1 MSVNKKIKQKFLSIN
16 QSKAWLFCLLSATL
30 ILACTGDLDNAGAPL
45 VGPSFG
51 LTIIPQNPQIE
62 KLENVAFTVA
72 GRVNADI
79 TYSLSGTSVGTIVPA
94 TGVFTAGAAFANAAA
109 GTVTLIAVD
118 KTGVMGTTT
127 ITVLPEILIVA
138 PGAGIIT
145 ADNGTE
151 VYTATLLTGSGLATC
166 TISRDDSS
174 GTMTLPTLAI
184 GGGGNV
190 CTATAGADVAAA
202 VAAGTS
208 ETFTITITD
217 TENGDYGT
225 VQLKLGNA

>member
-51 LTIIPQNPQIE
+51 ITIIPQNPQIE
-62 KLENVAFTVA
+62 KLENVTFTATGGVTPY
-72 GRVNADI
+72 

-145 ADNGTE
+145 ADSGTM

-166 TISRDDSS
+166 TISRDNTS
-174 GTMTLPTLAI
+174 GTMTIPTVAI
-184 GGGGNV
+184 NGAA

-202 VAAGTS
+202 VTAGTS

-217 TENGDYGT
+217 TKNGDYAT

>member
-1 MSVNKKIKQKFLSIN
+1 MSVNKKIKQNFLSIN
-16 QSKAWLFCLLSATL
+16 QSKAWLFCLLSAAL
-30 ILACTGDLDNAGAPL
+30 VLACTGDLDNDGAPL

-51 LTIIPQNPQIE
+51 ITIIPQNPQIE

-118 KTGVMGTTT
+118 RTGVMGTTT

-145 ADNGTE
+145 ANSGTMA
-151 VYTATLLTGSGLATC
+151 YTVTILSGSGLATC
-166 TISRDDSS
+166 TISRDNAS
-174 GTMTLPTLAI
+174 GTMTIPTVAI
-184 GGGGNV
+184 NGAA
-190 CTATAGADVAAA
+190 CTATAGGDVAAA
-202 VAAGTS
+202 VTAGTS

>member
-1 MSVNKKIKQKFLSIN
+1 MSVNKKIKQNFLSIN
-16 QSKAWLFCLLSATL
+16 QWKAWLFCLLSATL

-51 LTIIPQNPQIE
+51 ITIIPQNPQIL
-62 KLENVAFTVA
+62 KLGNQTFTATGGVTPY
-72 GRVNADI
+72 
-79 TYSLSGTSVGTIVPA
+79 TYSLSDTSVGTIVPA

-118 KTGVMGTTT
+118 RTGVMGTTT
-127 ITVLPEILIVA
+127 ITVLPEILVVA

-145 ADNGTE
+145 ADAGTE

-166 TISRDDSS
+166 TISRDNSS
-174 GTMTLPTLAI
+174 GTMTMPTVAI
-184 GGGGNV
+184 NGAA

-202 VAAGTS
+202 VVAGTS

-217 TENGDYGT
+217 TKNGDHAT

>member
-1 MSVNKKIKQKFLSIN
+1 MNLGKNIKQNFLFIN
-16 QSKAWLFCLLSATL
+16 RWKVWLFCLLSATL

-51 LTIIPQNPQIE
+51 ITIIPQNPQIE
-62 KLENVAFTVA
+62 KLENVTFTATGGVTPY
-72 GRVNADI
+72 

-127 ITVLPEILIVA
+127 ITVLPEILVVA

-145 ADNGTE
+145 ADSGTM

-174 GTMTLPTLAI
+174 GTMTLPTVAI
-184 GGGGNV
+184 NAAA
-190 CTATAGADVAAA
+190 CTATAGGDVAAA
-202 VAAGTS
+202 VTAGKS

-217 TENGDYGT
+217 TQNGDYGT

>member
-51 LTIIPQNPQIE
+51 ITIIPQNPQVI
-62 KLENVAFTVA
+62 KLGNQTFTATGGVTPY
-72 GRVNADI
+72 
-79 TYSLSGTSVGTIVPA
+79 TYSLSDTSVGTIVPV
-94 TGVFTAGAAFANAAA
+94 TGVFTAGAGVANAAA
-109 GTVTLIAVD
+109 GTATVTAVD
-118 KTGVMGTTT
+118 KTGVIGTTT
-127 ITVLPEILIVA
+127 VTVLPTILVVA
-138 PGAGIIT
+138 PGSGIIT
-145 ADNGTE
+145 ADAGTMA
-151 VYTATLLTGSGLATC
+151 YTATILSGSGLATC

-174 GTMTLPTLAI
+174 GTMTKPAVAI
-184 GGGGNV
+184 NGAV

-202 VAAGTS
+202 VTAGTS

-217 TENGDYGT
+217 TENGDYTT